1 MIQEGQ
7 KERGLGGR
15 IGFAATKVKEIDGGS
30 VFVWGG
36 IVEGRVRGD
45 GLMIEVEK

>member
-7 KERGLGGR
+7 SVRGIGGR
-15 IGFAATKVKEIDGGS
+15 TGFAATKVKEIDGGC